1 MRKTEVAREALL
13 GIVAIVFI
21 IWLMAFVSE
30 I

>member
-1 MRKTEVAREALL
+1 MRTIKVAREALF
-13 GIVAIVFI
+13 GIVVIVFI

>member
-1 MRKTEVAREALL
+1 VEALL
-13 GIVAIVFI
+13 GIVLVVFI

>member
-1 MRKTEVAREALL
+1 MRKIEVAREALL
-13 GIVAIVFI
+13 GVVAIVFI